1 MFNKIFPMVID
12 TFTKS
17 VNLYYT
23 EKNLTPFIQ
32 EIDKMTENE
41 VFDAIAELIAE
52 RTDCDKAEIAM
63 DSKFKD
69 LGIDS
74 LDTVDL
80 LMSLEDKL
88 DTTIELNQKIDT
100 VGDLV
105 SFIISK

>member
-1 MFNKIFPMVID
+1 MTLLLKVLICI
-12 TFTKS
+12 TQ
-17 VNLYYT
+17 
-23 EKNLTPFIQ
+23 KNLTPFIQ